1 MTVTPVRLM
10 KGECV
15 MMKFKFVG
23 AAVLSLM
30 LGTPAMAAHQGY
42 HHYGQVRHDDL
53 PVQDALR
60 LGYGTGKW
68 AYHSG
73 YGGLYGD
80 GYYPGNVYDNDHLD
94 LAPTTPF
101 N

>member
-1 MTVTPVRLM
+1 M
-10 KGECV
+10 KNFR
-15 MMKFKFVG
+15 MIG

-30 LGTPAMAAHQGY
+30 VATPALAKPHDY
-42 HHYGQVRHDDL
+42 HRQYVQDPEL

-60 LGYGTGKW
+60 LGYGTGKT

-80 GYYPGNVYDNDHLD
+80 GSYPGNVYDNDHLD

>member
-1 MTVTPVRLM
+1 
-10 KGECV
+10 
-15 MMKFKFVG
+15 
-23 AAVLSLM
+23 
-30 LGTPAMAAHQGY
+30 
-42 HHYGQVRHDDL
+42 
-53 PVQDALR
+53 

>member
-1 MTVTPVRLM
+1 MTNFRLI
-10 KGECV
+10 
-15 MMKFKFVG
+15 
-23 AAVLSLM
+23 AAAALSLV
-30 LGTPAMAAHQGY
+30 LATPAIAMQHHNY
-42 HHYGQVRHDDL
+42 HPHFGQVVPDDL

-60 LGYGTGKW
+60 LGYGTGCRT
-68 AYHSG
+68 YPSG

-80 GYYPGNVYDNDHLD
+80 GLYPGSVYDNCPHLD

>member
-1 MTVTPVRLM
+1 M

-15 MMKFKFVG
+15 MKNFKFVG

-30 LGTPAMAAHQGY
+30 LGSPAMAAHHGY

-80 GYYPGNVYDNDHLD
+80 GDYPGNVYDNDHLD

>member
-1 MTVTPVRLM
+1 MTNFRLI
-10 KGECV
+10 
-15 MMKFKFVG
+15 G
-23 AAVLSLM
+23 AAVLSLV
-30 LGTPAMAAHQGY
+30 LATPAMAMHHNY
-42 HHYGQVRHDDL
+42 HPHFGQVVPDDL

-60 LGYGTGKW
+60 LGYGTGCRT
-68 AYHSG
+68 YPSG

-80 GYYPGNVYDNDHLD
+80 GLYPGDVYDNCPHLD